1 MINLDLIDEAI
12 SVLTG
17 ALDSVK
23 TDDTIRVKRDEVYST
38 QCALLSNLSAAH
50 ATNGSIDLARKNLN
64 DLKSKLT
71 GDVSP
76 KESVFLFLLF
86 LKMRKFL
93 S

>member
-1 MINLDLIDEAI
+1 MINLDMIDEAI

-17 ALDSVK
+17 ALDSVQ

-76 KESVFLFLLF
+76 KESVFLFF
-86 LKMRKFL
+86 CC

>member
-1 MINLDLIDEAI
+1 MEYIKSEALINLDMIDEAI

-23 TDDTIRVKRDEVYST
+23 TDDTIRLKRDEVYST

-50 ATNGSIDLARKNLN
+50 ATNGSIDLARKSMNE
-64 DLKSKLT
+64 LKSKLS
-71 GDVSP
+71 GDISP
-76 KESVFLFLLF
+76 KESVSFFTC
-86 LKMRKFL
+86 